1 MTRILI
7 LLSGLALALALGACE
22 TTPRVPQP
30 IDVVSLQ
37 YDPYNYS
44 MAELT
49 DNARQACVAKGGSQ
63 AIPVDNQL
71 NTESVRW
78 AYMNFECY

>member
-1 MTRILI
+1 MLRYGLVVFIAL
-7 LLSGLALALALGACE
+7 LLSGCE
-22 TTPRVPQP
+22 MFGKQDIRLP

-44 MAELT
+44 MAELSR
-49 DNARQACVAKGGSQ
+49 NATAACIAKGGTE
-63 AIPVDNQL
+63 AVAVDNEI

-78 AYMNFECY
+78 AYMNFNCYR